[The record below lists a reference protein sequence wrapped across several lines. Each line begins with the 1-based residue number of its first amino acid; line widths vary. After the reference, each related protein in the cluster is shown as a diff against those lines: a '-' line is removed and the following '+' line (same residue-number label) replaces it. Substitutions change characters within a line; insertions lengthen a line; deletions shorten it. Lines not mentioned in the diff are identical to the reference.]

1 MGQRRAIQPVGAR
14 PRGAAAILVA
24 ALFVGTPMA
33 NPAAATDLDQVEIL
47 AGEGALELATALIQR
62 HQPARED
69 DPDAWRRWEGRR
81 LALLERREAWV
92 GLVDRI
98 DSYPSTGLDPDF
110 RRQADD
116 HLARAL
122 TRLDRGE
129 ALADLAFRRLWLG
142 EPPAADEVTIWQR
155 RLVTA
160 WRLSDRPAAAL
171 ATLQRLRTPPTS
183 GPDQRAA
190 LLLELQQPAAALR
203 ALDEAG
209 TAAPALRLLA
219 ELRAGRREAAEV
231 ARAARS
237 AVDGAESREAARLRR
252 LHAHVTTDP
261 AQRAAALARLLALGP
276 EAELPGIPAAT
287 ADDLWAAWREQ
298 GRVVANRRGLLFG
311 DHDAWLNAA
320 GESPARE
327 KRALLA
333 TLAREAREGDIRAEA
348 HRRLAIAL
356 LEANDGRLLERL
368 YTEASAF
375 GEADA
380 IPRPIRYTLADRFV
394 DAGRLAPAAR
404 LFLGLEPPAR
414 GDATTW
420 RLRQARVL
428 VLAGEADAG
437 SEALHALLDEA
448 ASLEPEILD
457 RALQIAFDLQ
467 GAGGHAQALALFER
481 LYRRARTPQTER
493 EIRFWMGESHR
504 EQEDYAAAAAAYLR
518 AARHIPDDLDD
529 PWVETAY
536 YRAARSLARGGF
548 TADARA
554 LYQRLLKATE
564 GTRREA
570 LLRNELRR
578 LSREGQQRE
587 GERGEE

>member
-1 MGQRRAIQPVGAR
+1 MGQRRANQPVGAR

-24 ALFVGTPMA
+24 ALFVGTP
-33 NPAAATDLDQVEIL
+33 AAATDLDQVEAL

-69 DPDAWRRWEGRR
+69 APGAWRRWEGRR
-81 LALLERREAWV
+81 LALLERREAWTD
-92 GLVDRI
+92 LVARI
-98 DSYPSTGLDPDF
+98 DTYPRTGLDPDF

-122 TRLDRGE
+122 TRLERGE
-129 ALADLAFRRLWLG
+129 ALAALAFRRLWLG

-190 LLLELQQPAAALR
+190 LLLELDQPEAALR
-203 ALDEAG
+203 AIDEAE
-209 TAAPALRLLA
+209 TTAPALRLLA
-219 ELRAGRREAAEV
+219 ELRAGRRKAAEI

-237 AVDGAESREAARLRR
+237 AAGEAESREAARLRR

-276 EAELPGIPAAT
+276 DVSLPGIPAAT

-320 GESPARE
+320 GESTARE

-333 TLAREAREGDIRAEA
+333 TLAREARQGDIRAEA

-375 GEADA
+375 GDADA

-394 DAGRLAPAAR
+394 DAGRLEEAGR
-404 LFLGLEPPAR
+404 LFIGLEPPSR

-437 SEALHALLDEA
+437 AEALHALLDEA
-448 ASLEPEILD
+448 ASLEPQTLD

-467 GAGGHAQALALFER
+467 GAGAHAEALILFDR
-481 LYRRARTPQTER
+481 LYRRAREPHTER

-504 EQEDYAAAAAAYLR
+504 EQGDHAAAAAAYLQ

-548 TADARA
+548 TGDARA
-554 LYQRLLKATE
+554 LYQRLLRATE

-578 LSREGQQRE
+578 LSREGQRPE
-587 GERGEE
+587 ESGRGE

>member
-1 MGQRRAIQPVGAR
+1 MGQRRANPPVGAR

-24 ALFVGTPMA
+24 ALFVGTPT
-33 NPAAATDLDQVEIL
+33 AASDLEQVEAL
-47 AGEGALELATALIQR
+47 AGEGALELAVALIDR
-62 HQPARED
+62 HQPAREG
-69 DPDAWRRWEGRR
+69 DAGVWRRWESRR
-81 LALLERREAWV
+81 LALLERRKAWTALITRV
-92 GLVDRI
+92 EG
-98 DSYPSTGLDPDF
+98 YPENDLDPDF

-116 HLARAL
+116 YLARAL
-122 TRLDRGE
+122 IRLDRGE
-129 ALADLAFRRLWLG
+129 ALADLAFRRLWQG
-142 EPPAADEVTIWQR
+142 APPASDEVTTWQR

-160 WRLSDRPAAAL
+160 WRLAGQPAAAL
-171 ATLQRLRTPPTS
+171 ATLQRLRRPPTS

-190 LLLELQQPAAALR
+190 LLLELDQPVAALR
-203 ALDEAG
+203 ALDEAEA
-209 TAAPALRLLA
+209 AAPALRLLA

-231 ARAARS
+231 ATAAGS
-237 AVDGAESREAARLRR
+237 AATEAESREAARLRL
-252 LHAHVTTDP
+252 LHAHVTEDP

-276 EAELPGIPAAT
+276 EVELPGIPAAT
-287 ADDLWAAWREQ
+287 ADDLWAAWRDQ

-311 DHDAWLNAA
+311 DHEAWMAA
-320 GESPARE
+320 ADESTARE

-333 TLAREAREGDIRAEA
+333 SLAREAASGEVRAEA

-375 GEADA
+375 GDAAA

-404 LFLGLEPPAR
+404 LFRGLEPPSR
-414 GDATTW
+414 GDSTPW

-428 VLAGEADAG
+428 VLAGEVEAG
-437 SEALHALLDEA
+437 ASALHALLDQA
-448 ASLEPEILD
+448 PALEPETLD
-457 RALQIAFDLQ
+457 RALQVAFDLQ
-467 GAGGHAQALALFER
+467 GAGGHVQALALFER

-493 EIRFWMGESHR
+493 EIRFWMGESYR

-578 LSREGQQRE
+578 LSREGENGEGQR
-587 GERGEE
+587 REE